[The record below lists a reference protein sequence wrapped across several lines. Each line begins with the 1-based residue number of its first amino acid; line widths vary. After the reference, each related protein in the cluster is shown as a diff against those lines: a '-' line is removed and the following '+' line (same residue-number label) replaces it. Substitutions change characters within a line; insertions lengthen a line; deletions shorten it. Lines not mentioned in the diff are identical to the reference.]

1 MVTGTTA
8 EEKRVSVRALY
19 ELLTEIAVSEHEEL
33 FDFVPSDALQSQ
45 GGLAQFNLN
54 SRGIRGASLNTC
66 KRIANDCLE
75 NGFQQL
81 DDARKLA
88 LETLEARRKTSG
100 RPGRRTKKAV
110 LEHLAD
116 AERRVRLLREDLNH
130 ITAALRFALDRLRAY
145 AHSSHNPELLERLRA
160 DVEEVRVRA
169 GPVRNKP
176 KIVVSN
182 TK

>member
-1 MVTGTTA
+1 VKGSA
-8 EEKRVSVRALY
+8 PEDKRASVRALHK
-19 ELLTEIAVSEHEEL
+19 LLTEIAVSEHEEL

-45 GGLAQFNLN
+45 SGLANFNLV
-54 SRGIRGASLNTC
+54 SRGIRGVSLNTC
-66 KRIANDCLE
+66 KRIAGDCLE

-116 AERRVRLLREDLNH
+116 AERRVRILREDLNH
-130 ITAALRFALDRLRAY
+130 ISGALRFAVMKLSAY
-145 AHSSHNPELLERLRA
+145 AHASHNPELLERLRA
-160 DVEEVRVRA
+160 DMDEIRVRA
-169 GPVRNKP
+169 AQVRNAP
-176 KIVVSN
+176 KLAASQ
-182 TK
+182 